1 MTVHAAKGLEFP
13 YVFLC
18 AMNEGVFPSRKVRTL
33 PGMEEER
40 RLAFVAMTR
49 AQRALFLTEAGGRA
63 LDGAPRYPSRFI
75 LDIDQELLEYTAPPQ
90 EGLIKEAREYVS
102 HVAARLAE
110 EDETPPLPRA
120 TACATASFG
129 DGTVRS
135 IDYGRRAYL
144 VEFDRVKTP
153 RAIAFRAKLLRLQ

>member
-1 MTVHAAKGLEFP
+1 
-13 YVFLC
+13 
-18 AMNEGVFPSRKVRTL
+18 
-33 PGMEEER
+33 
-40 RLAFVAMTR
+40 MTR

-102 HVAARLAE
+102 HAAARLAE
-110 EDETPPLPRA
+110 EDENPAFAEGDRVRH
-120 TACATASFG
+120 SVFG

-153 RAIAFRAKLLRLQ
+153 RAIAFRAKLLPLQ